1 MFYCNV
7 GPSYTTDATW
17 VGGTQALMRA
27 KKMIE
32 DGVINAAIV
41 GSCNLCLNPNISLQL
56 EGLGRLNKTIETRSF
71 SADGTIAV
79 VICIM
84 YNIELNLNV
93 LF

>member
-1 MFYCNV
+1 
-7 GPSYTTDATW
+7 
-17 VGGTQALMRA
+17 
-27 KKMIE
+27 MIE

-56 EGLGRLNKTIETRSF
+56 EGLGRLNRTTETRSF

-79 VICIM
+79 VFCIIYM
-84 YNIELNLNV
+84 YIYNIELNLNL